1 MHALAW
7 YGKRDIRLIDA
18 PRPLITDP
26 RDIVLKITATT
37 ICGSDLH
44 MYSNATPDMHKGDIL
59 GHEFMGV
66 VEEVGPEVKNIK
78 TGQRVV
84 VAFGIACG
92 TCEYCKRQEFTGEFN
107 CYSKTGKLCKI

>member
-26 RDIVLKITATT
+26 RDIILKITATT

-59 GHEFMGV
+59 GHEFMGIV
-66 VEEVGPEVKNIK
+66 QEVGPEVKNIK

-92 TCEYCKRQEFTGEFN
+92 TCDYCKRQE
-107 CYSKTGKLCKI
+107 YTGKYLVLLHFEKLSEI